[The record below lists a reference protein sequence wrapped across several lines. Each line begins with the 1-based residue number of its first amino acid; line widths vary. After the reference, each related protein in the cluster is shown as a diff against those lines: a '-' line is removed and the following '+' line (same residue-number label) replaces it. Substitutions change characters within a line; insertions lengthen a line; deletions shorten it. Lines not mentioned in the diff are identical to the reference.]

1 MKKRLIQ
8 EHAECDRSTQD
19 QHKPFHIDTYG
30 AFTIKKANN
39 HNKLLHNH
47 HTSHFIGYNAQQ
59 DGGHIGSTDSAILNS
74 VYSRSL

>member
-1 MKKRLIQ
+1 MLNVI
-8 EHAECDRSTQD
+8 D
-19 QHKPFHIDTYG
+19 QLRINTSHFTSIHSYG

-59 DGGHIGSTDSAILNS
+59 DGGNIGSTDSAILNS